1 MTEPSVVRMANQIS
15 LNVPDRANA
24 AQATATHIR
33 TFWAPSLI
41 KDLQALVAVNPTCVN
56 DIVLAALAELNPI
69 EAFND

>member
-1 MTEPSVVRMANQIS
+1 MTESSVVRMANQIA

-24 AQATATHIR
+24 AAATATHIR

-41 KDLQALVAVNPTCVN
+41 EDLQAEVDDDPTCVN

-69 EAFND
+69 EVFND

>member
-1 MTEPSVVRMANQIS
+1 MTEPSVVRMANQIA

-41 KDLQALVAVNPTCVN
+41 EDLQALVAANPTCVN